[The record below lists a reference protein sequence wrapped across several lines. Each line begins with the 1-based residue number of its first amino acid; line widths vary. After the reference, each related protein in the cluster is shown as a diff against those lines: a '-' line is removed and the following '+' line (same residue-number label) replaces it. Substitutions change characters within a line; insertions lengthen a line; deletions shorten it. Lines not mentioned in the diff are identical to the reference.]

1 MADVD
6 PVRATVAD
14 LATRPGR
21 TAAVVLDDLR
31 PAMGRARLHRRLQV
45 ATMNVAAATLVV
57 VGGLS
62 LRSPTEAQQVQIA
75 DETAGPEA
83 VQPVPETTAAP
94 SGTTAVPP
102 TTVGPTTV
110 VAVPETTAVV
120 PIIEGVPAPDRA
132 PDPTT
137 PSQSD
142 PVPEPASVP
151 AATPPPAVPPTSP
164 SAVPPPP
171 ASASTVVIEVSGAG
185 TITVEYTPTAITGVE
200 VATIGGFTHEIEDRT
215 VHEVK
220 VEFEGGG
227 PKIEVEIHLEDG
239 EVTYQIDGDESGG

>member
-14 LATRPGR
+14 LATRPER

-45 ATMNVAAATLVV
+45 ATMTVAAATLVV

-83 VQPVPETTAAP
+83 VQPVPETTAAL
-94 SGTTAVPP
+94 SGTTVVPP

-120 PIIEGVPAPDRA
+120 PTAEGVPAPDRA

-137 PSQSD
+137 PSPSG
-142 PVPEPASVP
+142 PAPEPTLVP
-151 AATPPPAVPPTSP
+151 AARSPAVPPTSP
-164 SAVPPPP
+164 PAVPPPP

>member
-6 PVRATVAD
+6 PVGDAVAD
-14 LATRPGR
+14 LATRPER

-45 ATMNVAAATLVV
+45 ATMTVAAATLVV
-57 VGGLS
+57 GGGLS

-75 DETAGPEA
+75 DESAGPE
-83 VQPVPETTAAP
+83 VVRPFPETTVAP
-94 SGTTAVPP
+94 SGTTVVPP

-110 VAVPETTAVV
+110 LAVPETTAAA
-120 PIIEGVPAPDRA
+120 PTIEGVPAPDGA

-137 PSQSD
+137 PSPSG
-142 PVPEPASVP
+142 PVAEPKWVP
-151 AATPPPAVPPTSP
+151 ATSPPARPPTSP
-164 SAVPPPP
+164 PAVPPPP

-185 TITVEYTPTAITGVE
+185 TITVEYTSTAITGVE
-200 VATIGGFTHEIEDRT
+200 VATIGGSTYEIEDRT

-227 PKIEVEIHLEDG
+227 PKIDVEIHLEDG
-239 EVTYQIDGDESGG
+239 EITYQIGGDESGD